1 MNEFE
6 DNIIMKQINYLNA
19 FLDELCQQDI
29 GYEIADRHKVIL
41 APIPDYR
48 KNIWQ
53 NKSVK
58 VKSEFIKAP
67 WT

>member
-19 FLDELCQQDI
+19 FLDELCQQGI

-41 APIPDYR
+41 APIIDYR
-48 KNIWQ
+48 KNILTL
-53 NKSVK
+53 K
-58 VKSEFIKAP
+58 
-67 WT
+67 

>member
-19 FLDELCQQDI
+19 FLDEQCQQGI

-41 APIPDYR
+41 TENSYEI
-48 KNIWQ
+48 
-53 NKSVK
+53 VK
-58 VKSEFIKAP
+58 VKYTKK
-67 WT
+67 

>member
-48 KNIWQ
+48 KNI
-53 NKSVK
+53 
-58 VKSEFIKAP
+58 
-67 WT
+67 

>member
-19 FLDELCQQDI
+19 FLDELCQQSI

-41 APIPDYR
+41 APIIDYR
-48 KNIWQ
+48 KNILTL
-53 NKSVK
+53 K
-58 VKSEFIKAP
+58 
-67 WT
+67 